1 MKNLE
6 SKRYWI
12 WFSLIKNLG
21 CIRKKKLLE
30 LYKTPENIYNLTKEE
45 LLKIDGIGNETV
57 KNILESKNEKLLDY
71 HIKYMEEN
79 NIDIIHICEESYPQL
94 LKQIY
99 DAPVS
104 LYIRGNKEILNGQ
117 NIGIVG
123 CRDCTDYGKK
133 AAKYFAYNLS
143 KEKSINIVSGLAKG
157 VDSYAHWGSV
167 GSNIEVAREANC
179 GKKQDYSGKQK
190 LNCGNKYGTCG
201 KQNINCGKLQN
212 NCEINKKDCGKTIA
226 VLGNGLDMI
235 YPKENIELANEII
248 RNGGAIISEYPCGT
262 KPDKMNFPARNRIIS
277 GISKGIIV
285 IEAKEKSGTLIT
297 VDFALEQGRDVFVV
311 PGNINSI
318 NSVGTNNLIKQGA
331 KLVTS
336 YIDVYQ

>member
-1 MKNLE
+1 MEDLE
-6 SKRYWI
+6 NKKYWI
-12 WFSLIKNLG
+12 WFSLIKGLG
-21 CIRKKKLLE
+21 CVRKNNLLKI
-30 LYKTPENIYNLTKEE
+30 YGTPEEIYKLSKRE
-45 LLKIDGIGNETV
+45 LLKVDGIGEETV
-57 KNILESKNEKLLDY
+57 TNIIEAKNEKILNY

-79 NIDIIHICEESYPQL
+79 NIDIIHICEKSYPQA

-104 LYIRGNKEILNGQ
+104 LYIRGNKEILNGKS
-117 NIGIVG
+117 IGIVG
-123 CRDCTDYGKK
+123 CRECTDYGKK

-143 KEKSINIVSGLAKG
+143 KEKSVNIVSGLAKG

-167 GSNIEVAREANC
+167 GANIECESIKNC
-179 GKKQDYSGKQK
+179 GKKQES
-190 LNCGNKYGTCG
+190 
-201 KQNINCGKLQN
+201 CGKLN
-212 NCEINKKDCGKTIA
+212 DDCGKLKNDCGKTIA
-226 VLGNGLDMI
+226 ILGNGLDMI

-277 GISKGIIV
+277 GLSKGIIV

-318 NSVGTNNLIKQGA
+318 NSVGTNDLIKQGA
-331 KLVTS
+331 KMVTS
-336 YIDVYQ
+336 YEDIK

>member
-1 MKNLE
+1 MEDLE
-6 SKRYWI
+6 NKKYWI
-12 WFSLIKNLG
+12 WFSLIKGLG
-21 CIRKKKLLE
+21 CVRKNNLLKI
-30 LYKTPENIYNLTKEE
+30 YGTPEEIYKLSKRE
-45 LLKIDGIGNETV
+45 LLKVDGIGEETV
-57 KNILESKNEKLLDY
+57 TNIIEAKNEKILNY

-79 NIDIIHICEESYPQL
+79 NIDIIHICEKSYPQA

-104 LYIRGNKEILNGQ
+104 LYIRGNKEILNGKS
-117 NIGIVG
+117 IGIVG
-123 CRDCTDYGKK
+123 CRECTDYGKK

-143 KEKSINIVSGLAKG
+143 KEKSVNIVSGLAKG

-167 GSNIEVAREANC
+167 GANIECESIKNC
-179 GKKQDYSGKQK
+179 GKKQES
-190 LNCGNKYGTCG
+190 CG
-201 KQNINCGKLQN
+201 KINDNCGK
-212 NCEINKKDCGKTIA
+212 INDDCGKLKNDCGKTIA
-226 VLGNGLDMI
+226 ILGNGLDMI

-277 GISKGIIV
+277 GLSKGIIV

-318 NSVGTNNLIKQGA
+318 NSVGTNDLIKQGA
-331 KLVTS
+331 KMVTS
-336 YIDVYQ
+336 YEDIK

>member
-1 MKNLE
+1 MEDLE
-6 SKRYWI
+6 NKKYWI
-12 WFSLIKNLG
+12 WFSLIKGLG
-21 CIRKKKLLE
+21 CVRKNNLLKI
-30 LYKTPENIYNLTKEE
+30 YGTPEEIYKLSKRE
-45 LLKIDGIGNETV
+45 LLKVDGIGEETV
-57 KNILESKNEKLLDY
+57 TNIIEAKNEKILNY

-79 NIDIIHICEESYPQL
+79 NIDIIHICEKSYPQI

-104 LYIRGNKEILNGQ
+104 LYIRGDKEILNGK

-123 CRDCTDYGKK
+123 CRECTDYGKK

-143 KEKSINIVSGLAKG
+143 KEKSVNIVSGLAKG

-167 GSNIEVAREANC
+167 GANIECESIKNC
-179 GKKQDYSGKQK
+179 GKKQES
-190 LNCGNKYGTCG
+190 CG
-201 KQNINCGKLQN
+201 KINDNCGK
-212 NCEINKKDCGKTIA
+212 INDDCGKLKNDCGKTIA
-226 VLGNGLDMI
+226 ILGNGLDMI

-277 GISKGIIV
+277 GLSKGIIV

-318 NSVGTNNLIKQGA
+318 NSVGTNDLIKQGA
-331 KLVTS
+331 KMVTS
-336 YIDVYQ
+336 YEDIR

>member
-1 MKNLE
+1 MEDLE
-6 SKRYWI
+6 NKKYWI
-12 WFSLIKNLG
+12 WFSLIKGLG
-21 CIRKKKLLE
+21 CVRKNNLLKI
-30 LYKTPENIYNLTKEE
+30 YGTPEEIYKLSKRE
-45 LLKIDGIGNETV
+45 LLKVDGIGEETV
-57 KNILESKNEKLLDY
+57 TNIIEAKNEKILNY

-79 NIDIIHICEESYPQL
+79 NIDIIHICEKSYPQA

-104 LYIRGNKEILNGQ
+104 LYIRGNKEILNGK

-123 CRDCTDYGKK
+123 CRECTDYGKK

-143 KEKSINIVSGLAKG
+143 KEKSVNIVSGLAKG

-167 GSNIEVAREANC
+167 GANIECESIKNC
-179 GKKQDYSGKQK
+179 GKKQES
-190 LNCGNKYGTCG
+190 CG
-201 KQNINCGKLQN
+201 KINNNCGKLKN
-212 NCEINKKDCGKTIA
+212 DCGKTIA
-226 VLGNGLDMI
+226 ILGNGLDMI

-277 GISKGIIV
+277 GMSQGIIV

-318 NSVGTNNLIKQGA
+318 NSVGTNDLIKQGA
-331 KLVTS
+331 KMVTS
-336 YIDVYQ
+336 YEDIEQI

>member
-1 MKNLE
+1 MEDLE
-6 SKRYWI
+6 NKKYWI
-12 WFSLIKNLG
+12 WFSLIKGLG
-21 CIRKKKLLE
+21 CVRKNNLLKI
-30 LYKTPENIYNLTKEE
+30 YGTPEEIYKLSKRE
-45 LLKIDGIGNETV
+45 LLKVDGIGEETV
-57 KNILESKNEKLLDY
+57 TNIIEAKNEKILNY

-79 NIDIIHICEESYPQL
+79 NIDIIHICEKSYPQA

-104 LYIRGNKEILNGQ
+104 LYIRGNKEILNGK

-123 CRDCTDYGKK
+123 CRECTDYGKK

-143 KEKSINIVSGLAKG
+143 KEKSVNIVSGLAKG

-167 GSNIEVAREANC
+167 GANIECENTKNC
-179 GKKQDYSGKQK
+179 GKKQES
-190 LNCGNKYGTCG
+190 CG
-201 KQNINCGKLQN
+201 KINNNCGK
-212 NCEINKKDCGKTIA
+212 INDDCGKLKNDCGKTIA
-226 VLGNGLDMI
+226 VLGNGLNMI

-248 RNGGAIISEYPCGT
+248 RSGGAIISEYPCGT

-277 GISKGIIV
+277 GLSIGIIV

-318 NSVGTNNLIKQGA
+318 NSVGTNDLIKQGA
-331 KLVTS
+331 KMVTS
-336 YIDVYQ
+336 YEDIK